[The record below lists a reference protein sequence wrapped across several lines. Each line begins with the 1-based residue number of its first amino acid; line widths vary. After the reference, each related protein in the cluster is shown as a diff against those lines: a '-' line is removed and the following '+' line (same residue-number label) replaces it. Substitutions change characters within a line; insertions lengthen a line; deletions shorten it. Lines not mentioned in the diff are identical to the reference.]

1 MLDLGMTKL
10 HPETV
15 AAWIALATASRS
27 LLEEIEAALKTAN
40 LPSLA
45 WYDALLEIE
54 RAGETG
60 IRPYELRQKLLLP
73 QYGTSRLIDRIA
85 AAGLIAKLECEDDA
99 RGFFVRITDEGIQ
112 VRLAM
117 WPVYAGQL
125 TDLVQARITKDELLV
140 LSRLL
145 TKLTPQR

>member
-1 MLDLGMTKL
+1 MTKL

>member
-1 MLDLGMTKL
+1 MTKL

-15 AAWIALATASRS
+15 AAWIALATANRS
-27 LLEEIEAALKTAN
+27 LLEGIETALKCAG
-40 LPSLA
+40 LPALA

-54 RAGETG
+54 KAGETG

-85 AAGLIAKLECEDDA
+85 AAGLIAKLACEDDG
-99 RGFFVRITDEGIQ
+99 RGFIVRITEQGVS
-112 VRLAM
+112 VRHVM

-125 TDLVQARITKDELLV
+125 SELVQARMTKDELVV
-140 LSRLL
+140 LGALL
-145 TKLTPQR
+145 KKLTSKLP